1 MGVLTGKTDEQEHI
15 EWDELRARA
24 AIEAPLRKRIA
35 ELEAA
40 IRDLKREHEAP
51 VADYALR
58 RALRDKLFAMI
69 SAA

>member
-35 ELEAA
+35 ELEAETA
-40 IRDLKREHEAP
+40 DLHLHLDAAMRLLANADVMLKQKLKR
-51 VADYALR
+51 
-58 RALRDKLFAMI
+58 
-69 SAA
+69 

>member
-51 VADYALR
+51 VVDYALR